1 MFPNVHVYS
10 VELINGNNNYGGNVA
25 MESFNEMRRF
35 ENKSDNTFFSAHSV
49 VCWGY
54 MYDHLEIFLR
64 LDLKD
69 APCAR

>member
-1 MFPNVHVYS
+1 MMMFPNVHVYS

-49 VCWGY
+49 VC
-54 MYDHLEIFLR
+54 
-64 LDLKD
+64 
-69 APCAR
+69 